1 MSRSLRAAPGTY
13 ALLLRATR
21 AQRIGV
27 GRLGVLDAEPGTY
40 VYVGSAH
47 GPGGVQAR
55 VRRHA
60 RTDGKAQHWHADYL
74 RAATTL
80 QRAWITYHAD
90 RRECA
95 WAQTMRALP
104 DATLP
109 MHGFGASDCG
119 CPSHLVRFAGCPSL
133 AAFRE
138 RVVATTTAHAPIHV
152 WHP

>member
-47 GPGGVQAR
+47 GPGGVRAR

-60 RTDGKAQHWHADYL
+60 RTDGKARHWHADYL

-80 QRAWITYHAD
+80 QRAWITYDAD

-104 DATLP
+104 GATLP

-119 CPSHLVRFAGCPSL
+119 CPSHLVRFAKRPSL